1 MPTVTA
7 TCEFVDLVVVEAQRA
22 AERAGG
28 VAGRAEI
35 AAGAERVQRRNK
47 AGIFSKNGD
56 GANNE
61 GAKLTVFRC
70 APGEGMAKSGE
81 IRANP
86 WSFAQI
92 G

>member
-7 TCEFVDLVVVEAQRA
+7 TCEFVDLVVVEAQ
-22 AERAGG
+22 RAGG

-61 GAKLTVFRC
+61 GAKLTGFGC
-70 APGEGMAKSGE
+70 APGEGMAESAE

-86 WSFAQI
+86 W
-92 G
+92 